1 MRRIYF
7 LLPDVASA
15 RAIVNELLLARIEE
29 RRIHVLARDNVPLG
43 DLPAARLAQK
53 SDLVPALERGIAA
66 GGAAGLLAAVA
77 AMAFPP
83 AGLIIGGGA
92 LLGIALFGTAFGA
105 WVSAMIGVGLPNR
118 RLQRFEDAIAH
129 GELLMMIDV
138 PVARV
143 EEIEMIV
150 LRHHPEAHLEGTEPN
165 IPAFP

>member
-29 RRIHVLARDNVPLG
+29 RRIHVLARDNVPLE

-66 GGAAGLLAAVA
+66 GGAAGLLAGVA
-77 AMAFPP
+77 AVAFPP
-83 AGLIIGGGA
+83 AGLVIGGGA
-92 LLGIALFGTAFGA
+92 LLGICLFGTGFGA

-118 RLQRFEDAIAH
+118 RLQRFEEAIAR

-138 PVARV
+138 AVPRV
-143 EEIEMIV
+143 EEIEAIV
-150 LRHHPEAHLEGTEPN
+150 MRRHPEANLEGTEPN